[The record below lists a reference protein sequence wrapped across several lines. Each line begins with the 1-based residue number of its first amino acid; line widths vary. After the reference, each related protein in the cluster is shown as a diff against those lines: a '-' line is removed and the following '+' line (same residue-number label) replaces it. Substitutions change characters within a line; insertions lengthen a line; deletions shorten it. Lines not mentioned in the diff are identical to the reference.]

1 MMKAKQTGFTLIE
14 LVVVIVILGILAA
27 TALPRFAAL
36 QVQARVAKLNAA
48 LGAVKGGAALTH
60 ASCLAT
66 TGCAMAAYTLPMEGV
81 GVTLIAQY
89 PTADAAG
96 IISAAGLT
104 ISAAEGYQTSG
115 GGAAEGDVLTVQ
127 VLGNDP
133 ATCFFTYTA
142 PTSAAGVITSPP
154 LYSAVTTTGC

>member
-66 TGCAMAAYTLPMEGV
+66 TGCAMAAYTLTMEGV
-81 GVTLIAQY
+81 DVTLIAQY

-104 ISAAEGYQTSG
+104 ISAAEGYQTSVAG
-115 GGAAEGDVLTVQ
+115 SVLTVQ

-142 PTSAAGVITSPP
+142 ATSAAGVITSPP

>member
-48 LGAVKGGAALTH
+48 AGAIKGGAALTH

-96 IISAAGLT
+96 IIAAAGLT

-115 GGAAEGDVLTVQ
+115 GGTAEGDVLTVQ
-127 VLGNDP
+127 VLGNVP
-133 ATCFFTYTA
+133 ANCSFTYTA
-142 PTSAAGVITSPP
+142 ATSAAGVITSPP

>member
-1 MMKAKQTGFTLIE
+1 MKARQTGFTLIE

-36 QVQARVAKLNAA
+36 QVQARIAKLNAA

-96 IISAAGLT
+96 IISSAGLT
-104 ISAAEGYQTSG
+104 ITPAEGYQTSG
-115 GGAAEGDVLTVQ
+115 GGAVEGSVLTVQ

-133 ATCFFTYTA
+133 ANCFFTYKA
-142 PTSAAGVITSPP
+142 ATSAAGVLTSPP
-154 LYSAVTTTGC
+154 PYSAVTTTGC

>member
-81 GVTLIAQY
+81 GVTLRSEEHTSELQSRQY
-89 PTADAAG
+89 
-96 IISAAGLT
+96 L
-104 ISAAEGYQTSG
+104 
-115 GGAAEGDVLTVQ
+115 V
-127 VLGNDP
+127 
-133 ATCFFTYTA
+133 
-142 PTSAAGVITSPP
+142 
-154 LYSAVTTTGC
+154 